1 MAFPRFLLLFV
12 TAILTLAQFASA
24 QEWTRFRGPNGTGIS
39 QTTFPPKFTE
49 KDFAWN
55 ITLPGS
61 GHSSPAIW
69 GDKVFVTCTDETT
82 AQRIVLCLSS
92 KTGAV
97 EWKKEFGSHTF
108 KKHGDNSYT
117 SATPAVDAD
126 HVYVCWNTPE
136 EFTLMALTHGG
147 VEVWKADLGPVVS
160 QHGSGNSPVVVGD
173 RVFLGDEQDG
183 PSFLFAFDRM
193 TGKVLWKTP
202 RKNAKYSYAS
212 PVIFT
217 PKDGPETIVFT
228 SQAEGMTGIDPKT
241 GKVVWQIADLFN
253 SRTVG
258 SPTVGNGLIFATCG
272 EGPGGHWLVA
282 VRPGPEGK
290 AELAWKVV
298 SETPYVP
305 TPLAQGDK
313 LYYWSDRGVVTC
325 AHGATGEKI
334 WQEHVPG
341 SYYSSPIVAGNII
354 YNLTKKGEVIA
365 IAAGDK
371 FELLGQT
378 PLPVSEKCQASLAVS
393 RGRMYIRTYT
403 HLYCVKGSGG
413 QASR

>member
-147 VEVWKADLGPVVS
+147 VEVWKADLGPV
-160 QHGSGNSPVVVGD
+160 
-173 RVFLGDEQDG
+173 
-183 PSFLFAFDRM
+183 
-193 TGKVLWKTP
+193 
-202 RKNAKYSYAS
+202 
-212 PVIFT
+212 
-217 PKDGPETIVFT
+217 
-228 SQAEGMTGIDPKT
+228 
-241 GKVVWQIADLFN
+241 
-253 SRTVG
+253 
-258 SPTVGNGLIFATCG
+258 
-272 EGPGGHWLVA
+272 
-282 VRPGPEGK
+282 
-290 AELAWKVV
+290 
-298 SETPYVP
+298 
-305 TPLAQGDK
+305 
-313 LYYWSDRGVVTC
+313 
-325 AHGATGEKI
+325 
-334 WQEHVPG
+334 
-341 SYYSSPIVAGNII
+341 
-354 YNLTKKGEVIA
+354 
-365 IAAGDK
+365 
-371 FELLGQT
+371 
-378 PLPVSEKCQASLAVS
+378 
-393 RGRMYIRTYT
+393 
-403 HLYCVKGSGG
+403 
-413 QASR
+413 